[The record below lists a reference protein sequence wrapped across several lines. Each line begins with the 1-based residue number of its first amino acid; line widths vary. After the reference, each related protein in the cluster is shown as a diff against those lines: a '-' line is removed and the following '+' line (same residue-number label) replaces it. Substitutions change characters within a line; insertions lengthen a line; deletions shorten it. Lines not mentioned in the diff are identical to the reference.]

1 LFRELEQTLQALEAD
16 GTLPALRA
24 KWFGEAAR

>member
-1 LFRELEQTLQALEAD
+1 MHLRDELAAMESD